1 MDVINKR
8 LDAVER
14 DIKELKSKDKNLES
28 SLKELNDKLDSI
40 NKGQYEQKLINQE
53 LSHTMKDFRKDLIQ
67 QSEERKEQSS
77 KLEQQSKDTKET
89 KRWQIGIGLTIAI
102 PFLHSLFQMF
112 FLK

>member
-53 LSHTMKDFRKDLIQ
+53 LNYTMKDFRKDLIQ

-89 KRWQIGIGLTIAI
+89 KRWQ
-102 PFLHSLFQMF
+102 
-112 FLK
+112 

>member
-53 LSHTMKDFRKDLIQ
+53 LNYTMKDFRKDLIQ

-89 KRWQIGIGLTIAI
+89 KRWQIRADPKVAPI
-102 PFLHSLFQMF
+102 
-112 FLK
+112 

>member
-1 MDVINKR
+1 MDVIKRR

-53 LSHTMKDFRKDLIQ
+53 LNHTMKDFRKDLIQ

-77 KLEQQSKDTKET
+77 KLEQQSKDTKEA